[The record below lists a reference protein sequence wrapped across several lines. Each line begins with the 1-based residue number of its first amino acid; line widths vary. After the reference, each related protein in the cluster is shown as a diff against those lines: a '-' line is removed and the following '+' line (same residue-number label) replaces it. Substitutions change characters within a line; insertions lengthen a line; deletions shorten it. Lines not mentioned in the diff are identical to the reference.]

1 MPLTKLQFRPGV
13 NRETTSY
20 TNEGGWFNSDKVR
33 FRFGLPEKIG
43 GWQKNGDNSFLG
55 IARSLHTWVNLS
67 GTKLT
72 GVGTSLKLYI
82 NQGGEFYDVTP
93 LRSTTAAGDVTFSA
107 TNGSSVI
114 TVTDANH
121 GAAQNDF
128 VTFSGAASLGGNI
141 TANVLNQEYQITEIV
156 DTNSYKISA
165 RAASTTIKSITVD
178 GQISASAVTANS
190 SDTGNGGSSVVGKY
204 QINTGLT
211 NVVTGTGWGA
221 GTWGGGTWGTASA
234 LTVVNT
240 LRIWTQDN
248 FGEDL
253 LSCVR
258 DGGIFFWDTSADA
271 LGTDRVTALASL
283 TNADAETP
291 TIAKQVLVSDRDR
304 HVIVFGCDGETSI
317 GTQDPL
323 LIRFSSQESLT
334 TWKAETTNTA
344 GELRISSGS
353 EIITAVETKSQILVF
368 TDVSV
373 HSMQFLGPP
382 FTFGVS
388 QISENTTIMG
398 PMAAKA
404 VDDAVFWMGFEDFYL
419 YNGQVQKLPCTVR
432 SYVFNDFNSNQ
443 SEKVTAALNSSHSEV
458 WWFYPS
464 SSSTE
469 IDRYVIYNYE
479 ERVWYFGTLPRTVW
493 LDRGVNNFPLAAST
507 DGYLYDHE
515 NGLNDGSTNPPTP
528 MTSFI
533 ESSQLSIGE
542 GNNFV
547 FLSRLIPDITFDGSV
562 TNGPSADFTLQA
574 RNFPGGQYLQTND
587 SEVVQ
592 SATTP
597 VEQFTEQAFVRLRG
611 RSFALK
617 VQSDSID
624 MQWRL
629 GTARVD
635 ARQDGRR

>member
-43 GWQKNGDNSFLG
+43 GWQKNGENSFLG
-55 IARSLHTWVNLS
+55 TARSLHTWVNLV

-114 TVTDANH
+114 TVTDTSH

-156 DTNSYKISA
+156 DANSYKISA

-258 DGGIFFWDTSADA
+258 DGGIFFWDTSADV

-283 TNADAETP
+283 AGADAETP

-398 PMAAKA
+398 PMSAKA
-404 VDDAVFWMGFEDFYL
+404 VDDAVFWMGFEDFYV

-443 SEKVTAALNSSHSEV
+443 SEKVTAALNSSNSEV

-542 GNNFV
+542 GNDFV

-574 RNFPGGQYLQTND
+574 RNFPGGQYLQTKD

-617 VQSDSID
+617 VQSNSVD

>member
-1 MPLTKLQFRPGV
+1 M
-13 NRETTSY
+13 
-20 TNEGGWFNSDKVR
+20 
-33 FRFGLPEKIG
+33 
-43 GWQKNGDNSFLG
+43 
-55 IARSLHTWVNLS
+55 
-67 GTKLT
+67 
-72 GVGTSLKLYI
+72 
-82 NQGGEFYDVTP
+82 
-93 LRSTTAAGDVTFSA
+93 
-107 TNGSSVI
+107 
-114 TVTDANH
+114 
-121 GAAQNDF
+121 
-128 VTFSGAASLGGNI
+128 
-141 TANVLNQEYQITEIV
+141 
-156 DTNSYKISA
+156 
-165 RAASTTIKSITVD
+165 
-178 GQISASAVTANS
+178 
-190 SDTGNGGSSVVGKY
+190 
-204 QINTGLT
+204 
-211 NVVTGTGWGA
+211 
-221 GTWGGGTWGTASA
+221 
-234 LTVVNT
+234 
-240 LRIWTQDN
+240 
-248 FGEDL
+248 
-253 LSCVR
+253 
-258 DGGIFFWDTSADA
+258 
-271 LGTDRVTALASL
+271 
-283 TNADAETP
+283 
-291 TIAKQVLVSDRDR
+291 
-304 HVIVFGCDGETSI
+304 
-317 GTQDPL
+317 
-323 LIRFSSQESLT
+323 IRFSSQESLT

-373 HSMQFLGPP
+373 HSLQFLGPP
-382 FTFGVS
+382 FTFVYPKYLKTLQLWDRWQPKLWTMPYFGWVLKTFMCTTDRCKSCPARFEATFSTISTAVS
-388 QISENTTIMG
+388 LKRLQR
-398 PMAAKA
+398 P
-404 VDDAVFWMGFEDFYL
+404 L
-419 YNGQVQKLPCTVR
+419 
-432 SYVFNDFNSNQ
+432 
-443 SEKVTAALNSSHSEV
+443 TAAIQR
-458 WWFYPS
+458 FGGFIPS
-464 SSSTE
+464 ASSTE

-574 RNFPGGQYLQTND
+574 RNFPGGQYLQTKD

>member
-43 GWQKNGDNSFLG
+43 GWQKNGENSFLG
-55 IARSLHTWVNLS
+55 TARSLHTWVNLV

-114 TVTDANH
+114 TVTDTSH

-156 DTNSYKISA
+156 DADSYKISA

-258 DGGIFFWDTSADA
+258 DGGIFFWDTSADT
-271 LGTDRVTALASL
+271 LGTDRVTALASI

-404 VDDAVFWMGFEDFYL
+404 VDDAVFWMGFEDFYV

-432 SYVFNDFNSNQ
+432 SYVFNDFNSSQ
-443 SEKVTAALNSSHSEV
+443 SEKVTAALNSSNSEV

-464 SSSTE
+464 ASSTE

-542 GNNFV
+542 GNDFV

-617 VQSDSID
+617 VQSNSVD

>member
-114 TVTDANH
+114 TVTDTSH

-258 DGGIFFWDTSADA
+258 DGGIFFWDTSADT

-283 TNADAETP
+283 TGADAETP

-353 EIITAVETKSQILVF
+353 EIVTAVETKSQILVF

-404 VDDAVFWMGFEDFYL
+404 VDDAVFWMGFEDFYV

-432 SYVFNDFNSNQ
+432 SYVFNDFNSDQ
-443 SEKVTAALNSSHSEV
+443 SEKVTAALNSSDSEV

-479 ERVWYFGTLPRTVW
+479 EKVWYFGTLPRTVW

-547 FLSRLIPDITFDGSV
+547 FLSRLIPDITFDGSI

-574 RNFPGGQYLQTND
+574 RNFPGGQYLQTKD

-597 VEQFTEQAFVRLRG
+597 VEQFTDQAFVRLRG
-611 RSFALK
+611 RSFAMK

-624 MQWRL
+624 TQWRL

>member
-55 IARSLHTWVNLS
+55 TARSLHTWVNLL

-114 TVTDANH
+114 TVTDTSH

-156 DTNSYKISA
+156 DANSYKISA

-304 HVIVFGCDGETSI
+304 HVVVFGCDGETSI

-404 VDDAVFWMGFEDFYL
+404 VDDAVFWMGFEDFYV

-443 SEKVTAALNSSHSEV
+443 SEKVTAALNSSNSEV

-479 ERVWYFGTLPRTVW
+479 EKVWYFGTLPRTVW

-542 GNNFV
+542 GNDFV

-574 RNFPGGQYLQTND
+574 RNFPGGQYLQTKD

-617 VQSDSID
+617 VQSNSVD

>member
-43 GWQKNGDNSFLG
+43 GWQKNGENSFLG
-55 IARSLHTWVNLS
+55 TARSLHTWVNLV

-114 TVTDANH
+114 TVTDTSH

-128 VTFSGAASLGGNI
+128 VTFSGAASLGGNV

-156 DTNSYKISA
+156 DANSYKISA

-271 LGTDRVTALASL
+271 LGTDRVTALASI

-404 VDDAVFWMGFEDFYL
+404 VDDAVFWMGFEDFYV

-432 SYVFNDFNSNQ
+432 SYVFNDFNSSQ
-443 SEKVTAALNSSHSEV
+443 SEKVTAALNSSNSEV

-464 SSSTE
+464 ASSTE

-542 GNNFV
+542 GNDFV

-617 VQSDSID
+617 VQSNSVD

>member
-43 GWQKNGDNSFLG
+43 GWQKNGENSFLG
-55 IARSLHTWVNLS
+55 TARSLHTWVNLV

-114 TVTDANH
+114 TVTDTSH

-156 DTNSYKISA
+156 DANSYKISA

-258 DGGIFFWDTSADA
+258 DGGIFFWDTSADV

-283 TNADAETP
+283 AGADAETP

-373 HSMQFLGPP
+373 HSLQFLGPP

-398 PMAAKA
+398 PMSAKA
-404 VDDAVFWMGFEDFYL
+404 VDDAVFWMGFEDFYV

-443 SEKVTAALNSSHSEV
+443 SEKVTAALNSSNSEV

-542 GNNFV
+542 GNDFV

-574 RNFPGGQYLQTND
+574 RNFPGGQYLQTKD

-617 VQSDSID
+617 VQSNSVD

>member
-33 FRFGLPEKIG
+33 FRSGLPEKIG

-55 IARSLHTWVNLS
+55 TARSLHTWVNLS

-114 TVTDANH
+114 TVTDTNH
-121 GAAQNDF
+121 GAAKNDF

-178 GQISASAVTANS
+178 GQINASAVTANS

-221 GTWGGGTWGTASA
+221 GTWGGGTWGTASP

-258 DGGIFFWDTSADA
+258 DGGIFFWDTSTDS

-283 TNADAETP
+283 AGADAETP

-398 PMAAKA
+398 PMSAKA
-404 VDDAVFWMGFEDFYL
+404 VDDAVFWMGFEDFYV

-432 SYVFNDFNSNQ
+432 SYVFNDFNSSQ
-443 SEKVTAALNSSHSEV
+443 SEKVTAALNSSNSEI

-464 SSSTE
+464 ASSTE

-574 RNFPGGQYLQTND
+574 RNFPGGQYLQTKD

>member
-33 FRFGLPEKIG
+33 FRSGLPEKIG

-55 IARSLHTWVNLS
+55 TARSLHTWVNLS

-114 TVTDANH
+114 TVTDTNH
-121 GAAQNDF
+121 GAAKNDF

-178 GQISASAVTANS
+178 GQINASAVTANS

-221 GTWGGGTWGTASA
+221 GTWGGGTWGTASP

-258 DGGIFFWDTSADA
+258 DGGIFFWDTSTDS

-283 TNADAETP
+283 AGADAETP

-373 HSMQFLGPP
+373 HSLQFLGPP

-398 PMAAKA
+398 PMSAKA
-404 VDDAVFWMGFEDFYL
+404 VDDAVFWMGFEDFYV

-432 SYVFNDFNSNQ
+432 SYVFNDFNSSQ
-443 SEKVTAALNSSHSEV
+443 SEKVTAALNSSNSEI

-464 SSSTE
+464 ASSTE

-574 RNFPGGQYLQTND
+574 RNFPGGQYLQTKD

>member
-43 GWQKNGDNSFLG
+43 GWQKNGENSFLG
-55 IARSLHTWVNLS
+55 TARSLHTWVNLV

-114 TVTDANH
+114 TVTDTSH

-128 VTFSGAASLGGNI
+128 VTFSGAASLGGNV

-156 DTNSYKISA
+156 DANSYKISA

-178 GQISASAVTANS
+178 GQINASAVTANS

-258 DGGIFFWDTSADA
+258 DGGIFFWDTSADT
-271 LGTDRVTALASL
+271 LGTDRVTALASI

-404 VDDAVFWMGFEDFYL
+404 VDDAVFWMGFEDFYV

-432 SYVFNDFNSNQ
+432 SYVFNDFNSSQ
-443 SEKVTAALNSSHSEV
+443 SEKVTAALNSSNSEV

-464 SSSTE
+464 ASSTE

-542 GNNFV
+542 GNDFV

-617 VQSDSID
+617 VQSNSVD

>member
-33 FRFGLPEKIG
+33 FRSGLPEKIG

-55 IARSLHTWVNLS
+55 TARSLHTWVNLS

-114 TVTDANH
+114 TVTDTSH

-156 DTNSYKISA
+156 DANSYKISA

-258 DGGIFFWDTSADA
+258 DGGIFFWDTSADV

-283 TNADAETP
+283 AGADAETP

-398 PMAAKA
+398 PMSAKA
-404 VDDAVFWMGFEDFYL
+404 VDDAVFWMGFEDFYV

-443 SEKVTAALNSSHSEV
+443 SEKVTAALNSSNSEV

-542 GNNFV
+542 GNDFV

-574 RNFPGGQYLQTND
+574 RNFPGGQYLQTKD

-617 VQSDSID
+617 VQSNSVD

>member
-33 FRFGLPEKIG
+33 FRFGLAEKIG

-114 TVTDANH
+114 TVTDTNH

-141 TANVLNQEYQITEIV
+141 TANVLNQEYQITEVVNV
-156 DTNSYKISA
+156 DSYKISA

-221 GTWGGGTWGTASA
+221 GTWGGGTWGTASP

-283 TNADAETP
+283 AGADAETP

-373 HSMQFLGPP
+373 HSLQFLGPP

-404 VDDAVFWMGFEDFYL
+404 VDDTVFWMGFEDFYV

-443 SEKVTAALNSSHSEV
+443 SEKVTAALNSSNSEV

-464 SSSTE
+464 ASSTE

-528 MTSFI
+528 ITSFI

-547 FLSRLIPDITFDGSV
+547 FLSRLIPDITFDGSA

-574 RNFPGGQYLQTND
+574 RNFPGGQYLQTKD

-611 RSFALK
+611 RSFAMK

-624 MQWRL
+624 TQWRL